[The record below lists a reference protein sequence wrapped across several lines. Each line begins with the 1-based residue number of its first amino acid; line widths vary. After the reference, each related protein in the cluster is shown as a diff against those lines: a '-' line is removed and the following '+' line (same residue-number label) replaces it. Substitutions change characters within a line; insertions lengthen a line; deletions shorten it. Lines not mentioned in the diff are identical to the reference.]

1 MRYDYLCNIMG
12 EMSTYERDLEAL
24 LPKIVLLWS
33 ILD

>member
-1 MRYDYLCNIMG
+1 MTISVIMG

-24 LPKIVLLWS
+24 FPKIVLLWS

>member
-12 EMSTYERDLEAL
+12 EMSTNERDPEAL
-24 LPKIVLLWS
+24 LPKIVLLRS